1 MRINKYIAHCGYT
14 SRRKAD
20 ELIEQGRVQ
29 INNRVVK
36 DFSTE
41 VQERDMVLVDGQ
53 EIRLEEKKIYLMLN
67 KPSGYISA
75 VSDDR
80 GRKTVVDIVKKQYRE
95 RLYPVGRLDYETE
108 GLLILTNDGDLAD
121 KLIHPH
127 GNIEK
132 TYYVELDRALGMAA
146 LKNLEKG
153 VDIGDY
159 VTHPCKIKRISG
171 KNACLIT
178 ITEGKNRQVRRM
190 FETQRLR
197 VRYLKRLQIGEL
209 YLEDLKVGAF
219 RPLTKKEIRFLM
231 GIN

>member
-20 ELIEQGRVQ
+20 ELIEQGKVLF
-29 INNRVVK
+29 NGEPVT

-41 VQERDMVLVDGQ
+41 VGEGDIVSIDGK
-53 EIRLEEKKIYLMLN
+53 EIRLESKKIYLMLN
-67 KPSGYISA
+67 KPSGCISA

-80 GRKTVVDIVKKQYRE
+80 GRKTVIDIVRPHFKE
-95 RLYPVGRLDYETE
+95 RLYPVGRLDFDTE

-127 GNIEK
+127 SNIEK
-132 TYYVELDRALGMAA
+132 TYYVELDRELRIPQIR
-146 LKNLEKG
+146 NLEQG

-159 VTHPCKIKRISG
+159 VTRPSKIKKISG
-171 KNACLIT
+171 KSCLIT
-178 ITEGKNRQVRRM
+178 ILEGKNRQVRRM

-197 VRYLKRLQIGEL
+197 VKYLKRLRIGEL
-209 YLEDLKVGAF
+209 YLEDMKAGEF
-219 RPLTKKEIRFLM
+219 RELNQKEIRFLM
-231 GIN
+231 NIN